1 MIRAPHPDART
12 WAVLAAAGSAALLAG
27 AFFFQALGYAPC
39 ELCLLQRWPHAAAVV
54 IGLAVAA
61 TGYRRAWGLL
71 GLVAAIL
78 ATAFAIY
85 HVGVEQTWWAG
96 PSACSGGLGDL
107 SAVSTDELLARI
119 RGAQVIRCDQPS
131 WIFLGLSMA
140 AWNAILSAVL
150 VAVWALSLRRSGRRK
165 P

>member
-1 MIRAPHPDART
+1 MILAPHFDARN
-12 WAVLAAAGSAALLAG
+12 WAILAAAGSAGLLAG

-39 ELCLLQRWPHAAAVV
+39 ELCLLQRWPHAAAAV

-61 TGYRRAWGLL
+61 TGFRRAWGLL
-71 GLVAAIL
+71 GLAAAIL

-85 HVGVEQTWWAG
+85 HVGVEQTWWPG
-96 PSACSGGLGDL
+96 PTACSGGLGDL

-150 VAVWALSLRRSGRRK
+150 AGVWAVALRRSMR
-165 P
+165 

>member
-1 MIRAPHPDART
+1 MTRAPRPDARS
-12 WAVLAAAGSAALLAG
+12 WAILAAAGSAALLGG
-27 AFFFQALGYAPC
+27 AFFFQARGYAPC
-39 ELCLLQRWPHAAAVV
+39 ELCLLQRWPHAAAVA
-54 IGLAVAA
+54 IGVGMAVA
-61 TGYRRAWGLL
+61 GFRRILGLL
-71 GLVAAIL
+71 GLLAAIL

-85 HVGVEQTWWAG
+85 HVGVEQAWWAG
-96 PSACSGGLGDL
+96 PTACSGGLGDL

-150 VAVWALSLRRSGRRK
+150 GVAWALSLRRSAR
-165 P
+165 